1 MWLLG
6 YLFVAIEDQSLGF
19 EWVGTRFPPQVD
31 GVNLNGLVAQLVHP
45 TLEVQ
50 QLIGDVLKQNSP
62 IYLSERI
69 PWKVVSGILS
79 SILMINKRKRNE
91 GVM

>member
-1 MWLLG
+1 MA
-6 YLFVAIEDQSLGF
+6 VEDQSLGF
-19 EWVGTRFPPQVD
+19 EWVGTRLPPQVD
-31 GVNLNGLVAQLVHP
+31 GVNFNGLVTQLVHP

-69 PWKVVSGILS
+69 P
-79 SILMINKRKRNE
+79 
-91 GVM
+91 

>member
-19 EWVGTRFPPQVD
+19 EWVGTRLPPQVD

-69 PWKVVSGILS
+69 QWKVVSGILS
-79 SILMINKRKRNE
+79 SILMINKRMRNE

>member
-19 EWVGTRFPPQVD
+19 EWVGTRLPPQVD
-31 GVNLNGLVAQLVHP
+31 GVNFNGLVTQLVHP

-79 SILMINKRKRNE
+79 SILMINKRMRNE

>member
-19 EWVGTRFPPQVD
+19 EWVWTRLPPQVD
-31 GVNLNGLVAQLVHP
+31 GVNFNGLVTQLVHP

>member
-6 YLFVAIEDQSLGF
+6 YLFVAIEDQSFGF
-19 EWVGTRFPPQVD
+19 EWVGTRLPPQVD
-31 GVNLNGLVAQLVHP
+31 GVNLNGLVTQLVHP

-79 SILMINKRKRNE
+79 SILMINKRMRNE